1 MGMTNHK
8 DILTQAIHTLRER
21 GLQYGSVEETFDRTA
36 KLASTLLNTE
46 ISAYEVVM
54 IHVATKLARLQEA
67 RTLDDNYIDAMN
79 YMAMAAQ
86 FAPVHSRPKFTLSQE
101 QEPIG
106 ILEDDIAEIA
116 KRFAPARPP
125 QSAPVEEPKQD

>member
-1 MGMTNHK
+1 
-8 DILTQAIHTLRER
+8 
-21 GLQYGSVEETFDRTA
+21 VEETFDRTA

-86 FAPVHSRPKFTLSQE
+86 FAPVHSRPTFTLSQE

>member
-1 MGMTNHK
+1 MTNHK

-21 GLQYGSVEETFDRTA
+21 GLQYGNVEETFDRTA

-86 FAPVHSRPKFTLSQE
+86 FAPIHA
-101 QEPIG
+101 EPEFSVSKEREPFG
-106 ILEDDIAEIA
+106 IMEADIAEIA